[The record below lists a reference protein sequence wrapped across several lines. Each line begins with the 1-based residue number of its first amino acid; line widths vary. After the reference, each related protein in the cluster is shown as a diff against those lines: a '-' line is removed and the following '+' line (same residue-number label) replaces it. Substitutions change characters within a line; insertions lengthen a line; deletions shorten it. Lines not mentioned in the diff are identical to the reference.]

1 VVPAV
6 CLLKGES
13 HGNYESI
20 GQCGRAGGRSADTAV
35 TDHHVLSTAR
45 GAIERLGH
53 QTIEQIPGYH
63 DDLSGLPKKA
73 RRQVTSDFISMT
85 VTAVEA
91 SEELTGVKQL
101 DPLKTRDSEQFSDA
115 FQPLADLLIS
125 VARRLELMI
134 KAKDLKAGRGALA
147 IYSIAQRLAQNP
159 NNTHLAVHV
168 ANLKAELNRKR
179 PSKKPKASPP
189 TSPPSSPVTPA
200 AADEKKGGEPAK

>member
-1 VVPAV
+1 MESTQAAVSASTPAV
-6 CLLKGES
+6 DPRTPPSPTITFYQQLAAQL
-13 HGNYESI
+13 
-20 GQCGRAGGRSADTAV
+20 SASV
-35 TDHHVLSTAR
+35 T
-45 GAIERLGH
+45 

-63 DDLSGLPKKA
+63 DDLSGLAKKA

-101 DPLKTRDSEQFSDA
+101 DPVQTRDSEQFSDA
-115 FQPLADLLIS
+115 FQPLSDLLIS
-125 VARRLELMI
+125 VARRLDLMI

-147 IYSIAQRLAQNP
+147 IYSIAQRLAKNP

-168 ANLKAELNRKR
+168 ANLKAELKRKR
-179 PSKKPKASPP
+179 PSKKPKATPP

-200 AADEKKGGEPAK
+200 AAEEKKGGDTAK

>member
-1 VVPAV
+1 METMKASASVDVPAV
-6 CLLKGES
+6 DPQTPPSPTITFYQQLAAQL
-13 HGNYESI
+13 
-20 GQCGRAGGRSADTAV
+20 SASV
-35 TDHHVLSTAR
+35 T
-45 GAIERLGH
+45 

>member
-1 VVPAV
+1 MESTKAAVSASTPAV
-6 CLLKGES
+6 DPQTPPSPTITFYQQLAAQL
-13 HGNYESI
+13 
-20 GQCGRAGGRSADTAV
+20 SASV
-35 TDHHVLSTAR
+35 T
-45 GAIERLGH
+45 

-63 DDLSGLPKKA
+63 DDLSGLAKKS

-115 FQPLADLLIS
+115 FQPLADLLTS

-134 KAKDLKAGRGALA
+134 KAKDLKSGRGALA
-147 IYSIAQRLAQNP
+147 IYSIAQRLAKNP

-179 PSKKPKASPP
+179 HSKKPKATPP
-189 TSPPSSPVTPA
+189 TSPPSSPVTPTA
-200 AADEKKGGEPAK
+200 AEEKKGGEPVK